1 VEMIL
6 TKTVRQRV
14 QHAVSY
20 LLILTGGIFIMI
32 PLLWMLS
39 TSLKEPGDVY
49 KFPPE
54 LIPDPVM
61 WSNFREALT
70 VAAFDRYFLNTS
82 LVTFANIVGHL
93 LSCSMV
99 AFAFARLR
107 APGRNMLF
115 MIVLSTV
122 MIPFYVRMIPL
133 FILYRMLKWL
143 DTLLPLIVPAFF
155 AGNAFFIFL
164 LRQFFLTINK
174 ELEDAARLDGCS
186 TFGVYWRVMMP
197 LSTPALAMIAVFD
210 FVRAWNDFLG
220 PLIFLNSDRN
230 RTVAVGLA
238 YFQGSL
244 ETSPMTH
251 LLMAVALTS
260 IIPVI
265 ILFFIAQRRFIQGIV
280 FTGIKG

>member
-1 VEMIL
+1 MIL
-6 TKTVRQRV
+6 TKTARRRIQGT
-14 QHAVSY
+14 ASY
-20 LLILTGGIFIMI
+20 ILIAIGGIFITI

-54 LIPDPVM
+54 LIPDPIR
-61 WSNFREALT
+61 WENFREALT
-70 VAAFDRYFLNTS
+70 IAPFGRYYLNTS
-82 LVTFANIVGHL
+82 VMTAANIVGHL
-93 LSCSMV
+93 LSCSLV

-107 APGRNMLF
+107 APGRTALF
-115 MIVLSTV
+115 MVVLSTV

-133 FILYRMLKWL
+133 FILYRTLKWL

-164 LRQFFLTINK
+164 LRQFFMTINK

-210 FVRAWNDFLG
+210 FVFRWNDFLG
-220 PLIFLNSDRN
+220 PLIFINSERK
-230 RTVAVGLA
+230 RTVSVGLA

-251 LLMAVALTS
+251 LLMAAALTS

-265 ILFFIAQRRFIQGIV
+265 ILFFFTQRRFIQGIV
-280 FTGIKG
+280 FTGLKG